1 MEVMV
6 AVQSWFRLIVKKVG
20 VFLGFPGKKK
30 FQKRSPTDKIYSNGQ
45 RIRAKETPKS
55 PLWNIYDQK
64 YGKYGNKPSEAF
76 FGAFFCTFWS
86 FFTISLL
93 A

>member
-1 MEVMV
+1 MV

-45 RIRAKETPKS
+45 RIRAKERIS
-55 PLWNIYDQK
+55 PMLEFRFYVRWLLQALPVGSCLQVRYL
-64 YGKYGNKPSEAF
+64 A
-76 FGAFFCTFWS
+76 
-86 FFTISLL
+86 SLV
-93 A
+93 